1 MKKLTPMKAIRAKCI
16 ECSGGSLKE
25 VQFCVIPECALYL
38 FRMGK
43 NPNRKGI
50 GNKNISKT
58 INKQQS
64 KEVN

>member
-1 MKKLTPMKAIRAKCI
+1 MKKLTPVNSIRAKCI

-58 INKQQS
+58 ISNKR
-64 KEVN
+64 KEVI

>member
-1 MKKLTPMKAIRAKCI
+1 MKKLTPINSIRAKCI

-25 VQFCVIPECALYL
+25 VQFCVIPECTLYL

-58 INKQQS
+58 ISNKR
-64 KEVN
+64 KEVI

>member
-1 MKKLTPMKAIRAKCI
+1 MKKLTPIKAIRAKCI

-25 VQFCVIPECALYL
+25 VQFCVIPECALYI

-50 GNKNISKT
+50 GNKNIRKT
-58 INKQQS
+58 ISNKR